1 MKLFGAIAV
10 VVCICCLA
18 AFKPFPV
25 SDSKDMKKVFLL
37 RHAKSSH
44 ENPKLTDF
52 DRTLDPEGK
61 KDAAEMGEYLSASG
75 EKIELIVA
83 STSVRTRETAA
94 IVCEKLK
101 YDFKTVKWD
110 STIYACTS
118 EALLDCIKRTGKP
131 YTSVLFI
138 GHNNSMTQ
146 VANQLQK
153 DIVIADMPTC
163 AIAGI
168 AFKDS
173 EWSSITSG
181 KLFFYKAPR

>member
-1 MKLFGAIAV
+1 MKLSAAIAV

-18 AFKPFPV
+18 AFKPFSI

-44 ENPKLTDF
+44 DNPKLADI

-61 KDAAEMGEYLSASG
+61 KDAAEMGEYLANSG

-83 STSVRTRETAA
+83 SPSVRTRETAA
-94 IVCEKLK
+94 IICEKLK
-101 YDFKTVKWD
+101 YDFKTIKWD

-118 EALLDCIKRTGKP
+118 EALLDCIKRTGKS
-131 YTSVLFI
+131 YNSVLFL

-146 VANQLQK
+146 VANLLQK
-153 DIVIADMPTC
+153 DVVIADMPTC

-168 AFKDS
+168 AFKDQ
-173 EWSSITSG
+173 EWNAITTG